1 MHYIT
6 KLVYFTLI
14 TSPCLSLKA
23 SYALVRDSLA
33 SYRSIHG
40 NVKVPYNFVV
50 PNHDNTDVW
59 PMEARG
65 MQLGKVLSRIR
76 CRGDYMQVDDQRREL
91 LDLGVQVKKKRDR
104 EFEMIIEAL
113 EVYKRAYD
121 HLDVENCFKVPHD
134 DTGTWPIHLRGYNL
148 GARVHSIR
156 YQNAY
161 SDKDQVARLKK
172 IGFAH
177 KVRRKRVGGPTV
189 LNALRCYK
197 AKFGHLNVPVKYK
210 VPDYDDD
217 FPEGIRGMALGVTV
231 AKIRGR
237 GDYKDYRDQL
247 DALGFEWVVWR
258 DKEFR
263 NILQQL
269 AFAEI
274 EALDDEGLGLLEGL
288 MSLNEGNPA
297 LSEANNGRE

>member
-6 KLVYFTLI
+6 KLVYFILI

-40 NVKVPYNFVV
+40 DVKVPYNFVV

-59 PMEARG
+59 PKDSRG

-113 EVYKRAYD
+113 EVYKRTYD

-134 DTGTWPIHLRGYNL
+134 DTGTWPLHLRGYTL

-210 VPDYDDD
+210 VPDDDDD

-288 MSLNEGNPA
+288 MSLNEANPA